1 MIFTIMRKSLRISGK
16 NLGVQYWRRISVKI
30 QPTGEKKIKK
40 LTRFGKISI
49 HKKHPFSKAANGFQI
64 SPRMQELMVYAGQLD
79 CYERCNEVIGELIN
93 IEVSVAQVYRLTDAY
108 GKAVAQEE
116 EEVNKERTLAP
127 IKQQEVLYAQ
137 ADGSMLLTREE

>member
-49 HKKHPFSKAANGFQI
+49 HKKHPFSKAVNGFQI

-79 CYERCNEVIGELIN
+79 CYERCNEVIREFTDV
-93 IEVSVAQVYRLTDAY
+93 EVSTTQIYRLTDKY
-108 GKAVAQEE
+108 GTEVEKQ
-116 EEVNKERTLAP
+116 VNKEA
-127 IKQQEVLYAQ
+127 VLPP
-137 ADGSMLLTREE
+137 L